1 MSTTRG
7 LGRRVALGAAVA
19 LTLVACVPSEPDGA
33 SGGESEESG
42 DSSGGGDAGGE
53 LAIGTT
59 ADVVNFNP
67 LVGNSRTDSWVTN
80 LIYPAM
86 MTIDDEGAKVPALAT
101 EWGYGDDGLSA
112 WIELRD
118 DMEWSD
124 GEPLTAEDVV
134 FTIDAVKAEQLGTV
148 SGMIGAYESATAV
161 SDTRIEFT
169 LNRPDGAFL
178 SSIGFWMPIV
188 PAHVFGQAPTVA
200 DFANDSNWVSAGPF
214 VLTQVERGQRYVL
227 EAVDDYP
234 LAEGGRA
241 ALDRVVFRVYPD
253 VNTEVLALRSGE
265 IDLIGNALPPS
276 VARDVSGDDSLQT
289 FSVPSLGWA
298 HMQYNMRRPPLDR
311 VEVRQALAHAVDY
324 EAIREV
330 VLGGNAVSS
339 NSSVLTPTF
348 SQWVDETAEEYEYD
362 PELSRDLLA
371 QAGVE
376 NLELEMIYD
385 AGDPNISSWAELVRD
400 QAAEAGITITLA
412 GLERNTYLARTNER
426 DFDIYAGSWAIIDEP
441 QSNFGLLF
449 SPDGFINYAGVN
461 DPEIDR
467 LLAEASS
474 ALTVEDARGPLQELA
489 RIVTD
494 QVYDNVMYVEQFTFA
509 ASSEW
514 TGFQPKPS
522 ELLSVVNPQS
532 LASVRAAD

>member
-1 MSTTRG
+1 MSTTRA
-7 LGRRVALGAAVA
+7 LGRRVALGAALA
-19 LTLVACVPSEPDGA
+19 LALAACVPSEPDGGSDDA
-33 SGGESEESG
+33 SDDAS
-42 DSSGGGDAGGE
+42 DAGGGGGE
-53 LAIGTT
+53 LSIGTT

-67 LVGNSRTDSWVTN
+67 LVGNSRTDTWVTN
-80 LIYPAM
+80 LMYPAM
-86 MTIDDEGAKVPALAT
+86 MTLDDEGAKVPALAT
-101 EWGYGDDGLSA
+101 EWAYGDDGLTA

-124 GEPLTAEDVV
+124 GEPLTAEDVI
-134 FTIDAVKAEQLGTV
+134 FTIDAIKAEQLGTV
-148 SGMIGAYESATAV
+148 AGMIGAYESATAV

-169 LNRPDGAFL
+169 LSRPDGAFL
-178 SSIGFWMPIV
+178 NSIGFWMPIV
-188 PAHVFGQAPTVA
+188 PEHVFGQAPAVG
-200 DFANDSNWVSAGPF
+200 DFANDSDWVSAGPF

-227 EAVDDYP
+227 EAVDSYP
-234 LAEGGRA
+234 LADGGRA

-276 VARDVSGDDSLQT
+276 MARDVSGDDELQT

-298 HMQYNMRRPPLDR
+298 HMQYNMRRPPLDQ

-324 EAIREV
+324 EAIRQV

-348 SQWVDETAEEYEYD
+348 SQWVDDTAEEYAYD
-362 PELSRDLLA
+362 PDLSRDLLA

-376 NLELEMIYD
+376 GLELEMIYD

-400 QAAEAGITITLA
+400 QAAEAGITITLS

-441 QSNFGLLF
+441 QSNFNLLF
-449 SPDGFINYAGVN
+449 APDGFINYAGVN

-467 LLAEASS
+467 LLAESSS
-474 ALTVEDARGPLQELA
+474 ALTVEDASGPLQELA

-509 ASSEW
+509 ASNEW